1 VLVCAVVRASSSE
14 HGHEHHKS
22 DLEVVHEYHS
32 TLNDLPVPQGSWQEY
47 YDKRTSTWNMLLG
60 ASIVFFAG
68 TMFVVCIQFLF
79 F

>member
-1 VLVCAVVRASSSE
+1 VLACAVRAFSSD

-22 DLEVVHEYHS
+22 DLEVVQEYHN
-32 TLNDLPVPQGSWQEY
+32 TLNDIPVPEGSWQEY
-47 YDKRTSTWNMLLG
+47 YDKRTSKWNMLLG

-68 TMFVVCIQFLF
+68 TMFVVCMQFLF